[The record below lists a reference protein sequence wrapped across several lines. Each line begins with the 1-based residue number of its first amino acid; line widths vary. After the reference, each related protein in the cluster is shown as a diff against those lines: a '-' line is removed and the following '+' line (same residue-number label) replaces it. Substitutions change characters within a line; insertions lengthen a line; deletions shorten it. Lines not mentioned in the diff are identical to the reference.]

1 MKNYFK
7 NFAVLVLSVLL
18 VAGITA
24 CNNEIESGNINKAS
38 KGQIILDN
46 DFVTIRMVNNEAR
59 AITEQIPYTKEDWAY
74 STTEVIYDGVS
85 ATTEFYSKNSS
96 INVECKKEGEY
107 TFQSSAY
114 KADKETII
122 ATSDPVIKNV
132 TFANGDFDLTI
143 TYTNFES
150 YEVTAGVTVTI
161 ENKWEKETAILSK
174 NWFNNKNAPSKSS
187 VKSISFIKKA
197 YTGPFTKTW
206 SGGENVTVYYNSN
219 DGSIVVSAAG
229 LTIFAPKDCSGFFN
243 AFQCVESIDL
253 KNFDTSNVTSM
264 RRMFGSSNGL
274 SCVNLTTLDVSNFDT
289 YNVTDMSEMFHNCVN
304 LTPLDV
310 SNFDTSN
317 VTNMCRM
324 FYNCYDIRTLDLRN
338 FDTSN
343 VTNMVEMF
351 TSCRNLDSLDLSNF
365 DTSNV
370 TYMSHMFCQ
379 CGIASLDLSNFDTSK
394 VSNMYGMFFDCRNL
408 ASLDVNNFD
417 TSNVTDMSYMFC
429 QCDKLASLDVS
440 NFDTSKVTS
449 MDGMFSGCSGLTTL
463 DLSNFNTSNVT
474 NMSSMFNN
482 CSKLANLDLSNFD
495 TSNVTNMANMFMHCC
510 DLKTLDVSTFDTSKV
525 TDMSYMFYNCHNLKT
540 LDLRNFDT
548 SSVTRKDS
556 MFYLFVNTLK
566 VIYTPATWT
575 LGTDWPSGI
584 TFTTK

>member
-7 NFAVLVLSVLL
+7 NFAALVLSVLL

-24 CNNEIESGNINKAS
+24 CNNEFDSGNINES
-38 KGQIILDN
+38 PKGQIILDN

-74 STTEVIYDGVS
+74 NTTTVTYGGVS
-85 ATTEFYSKNSS
+85 DTTEFYSKNSS

-107 TFQSSAY
+107 TFKSTAY

-264 RRMFGSSNGL
+264 RRMFGSSNDL
-274 SCVNLTTLDVSNFDT
+274 SCINLTTLDVSNFDT
-289 YNVTDMSEMFHNCVN
+289 FNVTDMSEMFYKCKKLTTLDISSFDTSNVTNMSSMFSMSNLANLDLSNFNTSKVTNMFCMFEFCSN
-304 LTPLDV
+304 LTSLDL

-317 VTNMCRM
+317 VTNMARM
-324 FYNCYDIRTLDLRN
+324 FFMCSNLVNLDISNFDTFNVTNMAEMFNYCRNLASLDLSNFDTSNVTNMTGMFGQCDKLASLALSNFDTSNVTNMSSMFSNCHNLASLDLRN

-343 VTNMVEMF
+343 VTNM
-351 TSCRNLDSLDLSNF
+351 SN
-365 DTSNV
+365 
-370 TYMSHMFCQ
+370 MFCQ
-379 CGIASLDLSNFDTSK
+379 CGIASLDLSNFDTSN
-394 VSNMYGMFFDCRNL
+394 VTNMAYMFF
-408 ASLDVNNFD
+408 
-417 TSNVTDMSYMFC
+417 
-429 QCDKLASLDVS
+429 QCDIASLDVS
-440 NFDTSKVTS
+440 N
-449 MDGMFSGCSGLTTL
+449 
-463 DLSNFNTSNVT
+463 
-474 NMSSMFNN
+474 
-482 CSKLANLDLSNFD
+482 
-495 TSNVTNMANMFMHCC
+495 
-510 DLKTLDVSTFDTSKV
+510 FDTSKV
-525 TDMSYMFYNCHNLKT
+525 TDMSYMFYNCYNIRT

-556 MFYLFVNTLK
+556 MFYLTISTLK